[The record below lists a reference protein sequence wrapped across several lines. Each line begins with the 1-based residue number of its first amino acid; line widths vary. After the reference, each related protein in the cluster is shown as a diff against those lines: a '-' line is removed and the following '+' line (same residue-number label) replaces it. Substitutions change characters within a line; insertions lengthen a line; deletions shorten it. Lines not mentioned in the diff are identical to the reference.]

1 MNTIKINIVSSSEE
15 IYSGEATM
23 VFATGTLGELGIAP
37 GHTPLLTGLAAGP
50 VRVQN
55 GSDEETFFCSGG
67 FLEVQPDLVTVL
79 SDTAERAESL
89 DESEAIKAKEI
100 AEQELANKDTSIDYA
115 KAKAE
120 AYHRKAHDCLDR
132 LSESPALRALREL
145 TDYQLN
151 RIY

>member
-1 MNTIKINIVSSSEE
+1 MNTIKINIVSSNEE

-67 FLEVQPDLVTVL
+67 FLEVQQDLVTVL

-89 DESEAIKAKEI
+89 DESEAIKAKEV

-115 KAKAE
+115 KASAQLAE
-120 AYHRKAHDCLDR
+120 AVARLKTIQKLRKK
-132 LSESPALRALREL
+132 
-145 TDYQLN
+145 Q
-151 RIY
+151 

>member
-55 GSDEETFFCSGG
+55 GSDEETFFCSGA
-67 FLEVQPDLVTVL
+67 VL

-89 DESEAIKAKEI
+89 DESQAIKAKEI

-115 KAKAE
+115 KASAQLAE
-120 AYHRKAHDCLDR
+120 AVARLKTIQKLRKK
-132 LSESPALRALREL
+132 
-145 TDYQLN
+145 Q
-151 RIY
+151 